1 MGNVSIIEKRGQDGV
16 RSVSNPPLV
25 SVGMPAFNAERHIEE
40 AIDSI
45 LNQSLSDL
53 ELIIFDNASTD
64 GTADRCREAAAR
76 DPRVRYFRNEHNLGS
91 PANYNLTLH
100 EARGRYFKWG
110 SSNDICHPEFLRK
123 CVNALEADHTAVMAC
138 PRTRLFID
146 DPAAGEP
153 YPETFNVDAVQPWTR
168 FIKYVD
174 GVGLNNLMNGVCR
187 TEVLRK
193 VPPIMP
199 YFGSDQVTTA
209 AMTLHGRV
217 IIVPDEYF
225 YRRMDANSS
234 ARLAGAEALRRHYDP
249 SGRRR
254 LLFPTWRLYFE
265 YIKAVNSSPL
275 SVPRRA
281 LLTGM
286 PFRRMI
292 WGRNK
297 LLRDAAASFR
307 QLATRKPGQLTR

>member
-1 MGNVSIIEKRGQDGV
+1 MVNASIIEKHGQGGIGPAG
-16 RSVSNPPLV
+16 NPPLV

-45 LNQSLSDL
+45 LDQSLSDL

-64 GTADRCREAAAR
+64 GTEDLCRQAAAR
-76 DPRVRYFRNEHNLGS
+76 DPRVRYFRNENNLGS
-91 PANYNLTLH
+91 PTNYNLTLR
-100 EARGRYFKWG
+100 EARGRYFKWA
-110 SSNDICHPEFLRK
+110 SSNDVCHPEFLRK
-123 CVNALEADHTAVMAC
+123 CVSALEADDTAVIAC

-153 YPETFNVDAVQPWTR
+153 YPENFNDDSVQPWTR

-199 YFGSDQVTTA
+199 FIGSDQVTTA

-225 YRRMDANSS
+225 YRRMDAHSS
-234 ARLAGAEALRRHYDP
+234 ARLGGKEALRRHYDP
-249 SGRRR
+249 TGRKR

-275 SVPRRA
+275 SIPRRA

-286 PFRRMI
+286 LFRRMI

-297 LLRDAAASFR
+297 LWRDATTSFR
-307 QLATRKPGQLTR
+307 QLATRKPGQLTC